1 MTPDVIIIGGGV
13 AGLSA
18 ACFLSEFAQ
27 VTLLEREPALATQSS
42 ARTAGQFTT
51 GISGDT
57 MRAMAAASRSF
68 FQAPPPGFCEPA
80 LVAPRGCL
88 TVGREEHRPVL
99 DRLMARLQEAG
110 ADCRFVDRQDALA
123 LFPALRPER
132 VYSGVFEAD
141 AMDIDVDLLLQSY
154 RKAASA
160 NGARF
165 LCTSEVTSIQR
176 IAGTWQV
183 TAGDLT
189 VSAPVLVNAAGAWAD
204 RVADLAGVPGLGLKA
219 FRRSAFTFPLH
230 RSEAGAWPHVTTAD
244 YSWYVHPQPHGF
256 TASPAEADAAD
267 PGDVYADDLRLA
279 EAIHHIGIDTNL
291 TVHRPSANWAGL
303 RTFAPDRNP
312 VCGGFADHP
321 GYFVSAGQGGC
332 GVLTSPAMGQ
342 ALAAVV
348 QGADLPGNLAAS
360 GITVEQLAPARLMFS

>member
-1 MTPDVIIIGGGV
+1 MTPDVIIIGGGI

-42 ARTAGQFTT
+42 ARTAGQFTV
-51 GISGDT
+51 GISADM
-57 MRAMAAASRSF
+57 MRALAAASRPF
-68 FQAPPPGFCEPA
+68 FHAPPPGFCEHR

-99 DRLMARLQEAG
+99 DRLMARLQEVG
-110 ADCRFVDRQDALA
+110 SDCRFVDRQEALA

-132 VYSGVFEAD
+132 VHAGVFEAD

-154 RKAASA
+154 RKTASA

-165 LCTSEVTSIQR
+165 VCTAEVSSIR
-176 IAGTWQV
+176 RAAGKWHV

-204 RVADLAGVPGLGLKA
+204 RIAGLAGVPVLGFRA

-230 RSEAGAWPHVTTAD
+230 RPEAGAWPHVTTAD
-244 YSWYVHPQPHGF
+244 YTWYVHPQPHGF
-256 TASPAEADAAD
+256 TASPAEADPVR
-267 PGDVYADDLRLA
+267 PGEVYADDFRLA
-279 EAIHHIGIDTNL
+279 EAIHHIDIDTEL
-291 TVHRPSANWAGL
+291 AVPRPSASWAGL

-312 VCGGFADHP
+312 VCGGFADYP

-332 GVLTSPAMGQ
+332 GVLTSPAMGR
-342 ALAAVV
+342 ALAALVD
-348 QGADLPGNLAAS
+348 GRNLPGDLS
-360 GITVEQLAPARLMFS
+360 SCGITQEQLAPGRFLQD

>member
-1 MTPDVIIIGGGV
+1 MTPDVLIIGGGV

-18 ACFLSEFAQ
+18 ACFLSECAQ

-42 ARTAGQFTT
+42 ARTAGQFTA
-51 GISGDT
+51 GISAGT

-68 FQAPPPGFCEPA
+68 FQAPPPGFCEQT

-99 DRLMARLQEAG
+99 DRLMTRLQEAG
-110 ADCRFVDRQDALA
+110 SDCRFVDRQEAMA

-132 VYSGVFEAD
+132 VHAGVFEAD

-165 LCTSEVTSIQR
+165 ICKAEVTAIRR
-176 IAGTWQV
+176 IADTWQV

-204 RVADLAGVPGLGLKA
+204 RVADLAGVPALGLKA

-230 RSEAGAWPHVTTAD
+230 RQEAGAWPHVTTAD
-244 YSWYVHPQPHGF
+244 YTWYVHPQPHGF
-256 TASPAEADAAD
+256 TASPAEADPVS
-267 PGDVYADDLRLA
+267 PGEVYADDLRLA
-279 EAIHHIGIDTNL
+279 EAIHHIGIDTDL
-291 TVHRPSANWAGL
+291 AVPRPSASWAGL

-312 VCGGFADHP
+312 VCGGVP
-321 GYFVSAGQGGC
+321 GYPGYVVSAGQGGC

-348 QGADLPGNLAAS
+348 HGRDLPDDLSAS
-360 GITVEQLAPARLMFS
+360 GITLEQLAPARLLSD

>member
-27 VTLLEREPALATQSS
+27 VTLLEREPALATQAS

-51 GISGDT
+51 GISADL

-68 FQAPPPGFCEPA
+68 FQAPPPGFCEQA
-80 LVAPRGCL
+80 LVTPRGCL

-110 ADCRFVDRQDALA
+110 ADCRIVDRQNALA
-123 LFPALRPER
+123 LFPALRSER
-132 VYSGVFEAD
+132 VHSGVLEAD

-165 LCTSEVTSIQR
+165 FCTSEVTSIQR

-230 RSEAGAWPHVTTAD
+230 RSEAGAWPHVTTTD

-267 PGDVYADDLRLA
+267 PGDVYADDFRLA
-279 EAIHHIGIDTNL
+279 EAIHHIGIDTDL
-291 TVHRPSANWAGL
+291 TVHRPSASWAGL

-332 GVLTSPAMGQ
+332 GVLTSPVMGQ

-360 GITVEQLAPARLMFS
+360 GITVEQLAPARLLSS

>member
-1 MTPDVIIIGGGV
+1 MTADVIIIGGGV

-42 ARTAGQFTT
+42 ARTAGQFTA
-51 GISGDT
+51 GISANT
-57 MRAMAAASRSF
+57 MRALAAASRAF
-68 FQAPPPGFCEPA
+68 FQAPPPGFCEQT

-110 ADCRFVDRQDALA
+110 SDCRFVDRQEALA

-132 VYSGVFEAD
+132 GHAGVFEAD

-154 RKAASA
+154 RKAAAA

-165 LCTSEVTSIQR
+165 VCKAEVTSIR
-176 IAGTWQV
+176 PIADTWQV
-183 TAGDLT
+183 TAGDRT

-204 RVADLAGVPGLGLKA
+204 RVADLAGVPALGLKA

-230 RSEAGAWPHVTTAD
+230 RQDAGVWPHVTTAD
-244 YSWYVHPQPHGF
+244 YTWYVHPQPHGF
-256 TASPAEADAAD
+256 TASPAEADPVS
-267 PGDVYADDLRLA
+267 PGEVYADDLRLA
-279 EAIHHIGIDTNL
+279 EAIHHIGIDTEL
-291 TVHRPSANWAGL
+291 AVPRPSASWAGL

-312 VCGGFADHP
+312 VCGGFPDHP

-332 GVLTSPAMGQ
+332 GVLTSPAMGR
-342 ALAAVV
+342 ALAALVA
-348 QGADLPGNLAAS
+348 GRNLPGDLSAC
-360 GITVEQLAPARLMFS
+360 GITQDQLAPGRFLQA

>member
-1 MTPDVIIIGGGV
+1 MTPDVLIIGGGV

-42 ARTAGQFTT
+42 ARTAGQFTA
-51 GISGDT
+51 GICADT
-57 MRAMAAASRSF
+57 MRALAAASRSF
-68 FQAPPPGFCEPA
+68 FQAPPPGFCEQT

-110 ADCRFVDRQDALA
+110 SDCRFVDRQEALA

-132 VYSGVFEAD
+132 VHAGVFEAD

-165 LCTSEVTSIQR
+165 ICKAEVTAIR
-176 IAGTWQV
+176 RNADTWQV

-204 RVADLAGVPGLGLKA
+204 RVADLAGVPALGLKA

-230 RSEAGAWPHVTTAD
+230 RPEAGAWPHVTTAD
-244 YSWYVHPQPHGF
+244 YTWYVHPQPHGF
-256 TASPAEADAAD
+256 TASPAEAD
-267 PGDVYADDLRLA
+267 PGSPGEVYADDLRLA
-279 EAIHHIGIDTNL
+279 KAIHHIGIDTDL
-291 TVHRPSANWAGL
+291 AVPRPSASWAGL

-312 VCGGFADHP
+312 VCGGFAGHP

-348 QGADLPGNLAAS
+348 QGRDLPGNLSAS
-360 GITVEQLAPARLMFS
+360 GITLEQLTPARLLSD